1 MEKILVSKVVTRFA
15 PSPTGTLH
23 IGGVRTALFNYVY
36 AKQNEGLFLVRIEDT
51 DKERSKKEYEKNIL
65 DSLASIGLSPD
76 EKPINQS
83 ERNDVYVDAAKKI
96 FESGNAYWC
105 DCSKEELEEM
115 RKQQEKDGKKPM
127 YDGRSRNKGLKQ
139 SENTVLRLATPED
152 GEIIVNDLIRGKVVF
167 QNSELDDL
175 ILLRSDGTPT
185 YHLCNVVDDFE
196 QNVTTVIRGEDH
208 LSNTPRQIH
217 IQNALGYPALE
228 YAHLPLVLGPDKRRL
243 SKRHAATSLEEYK
256 SDGYLDSAILNTLA
270 RLGWSKGDQEVFYM
284 EDLIRDFNISDVQK
298 AGAIFDITKLDWLN
312 TQHIA
317 NLSFEDFKKELKPF
331 LKDLSIDI
339 DNHQNVDLLLSSMRT
354 VESTFKKI
362 ADDLIPYYFEVNTYN
377 QQAIDKFVDNE
388 GLKILND
395 LSGILLS
402 IDEWSENNIDNAL
415 KNYQNEN
422 NCPVPKVNQPIR
434 IALTGSTKSPSLGL
448 TLAIFGKNEALKRIN
463 NLIAVSYTHLTLPTR

>member
-1 MEKILVSKVVTRFA
+1 MEKILVSKIVTRFA

-152 GEIIVNDLIRGKVVF
+152 GEIVVNDLIRGKVVF

-312 TQHIA
+312 TQHIS

-331 LKDLSIDI
+331 LEDLSIDI

-362 ADDLIPYYFEVNTYN
+362 ADDLIPYYSKVNTYN

-395 LSGILLS
+395 LSEILLS

-422 NCPVPKVNQPIR
+422 DCPVPKVNQPIR

-463 NLIAVSYTHLTLPTR
+463 NLIDRIG

>member
-96 FESGNAYWC
+96 FDSGNAYWC

-115 RKQQEKDGKKPM
+115 RKQLEKDGKKPM

-152 GEIIVNDLIRGKVVF
+152 GEIVVNDLIRGKVVF

-362 ADDLIPYYFEVNTYN
+362 ADDLIPYYVEVNTYN

-422 NCPVPKVNQPIR
+422 DCPVPKVNQPIR

-463 NLIAVSYTHLTLPTR
+463 NLIDRIG

>member
-339 DNHQNVDLLLSSMRT
+339 DNHQNIDLLLSSMRT

-463 NLIAVSYTHLTLPTR
+463 NLINRIGK

>member
-1 MEKILVSKVVTRFA
+1 MSKVVTRFA

-362 ADDLIPYYFEVNTYN
+362 ADDLIPYYFEVNSYN

-388 GLKILND
+388 GLKILKD

-402 IDEWSENNIDNAL
+402 IDEWNENNIDTVL

-448 TLAIFGKNEALKRIN
+448 TLTIFGKNEALKRID
-463 NLIAVSYTHLTLPTR
+463 NLINYKS

>member
-1 MEKILVSKVVTRFA
+1 MSKVVTRFA

-83 ERNDVYVDAAKKI
+83 ERNNVYVDAAKKI
-96 FESGNAYWC
+96 FDSGNAYWC

-152 GEIIVNDLIRGKVVF
+152 GEIVVNDLIRGKVVF

-284 EDLIRDFNISDVQK
+284 EDLIRDFNIRDVQK

-331 LKDLSIDI
+331 LEDLSIDI
-339 DNHQNVDLLLSSMRT
+339 DSHQNVDLLLSSMRT

-362 ADDLIPYYFEVNTYN
+362 ADDLIPYYFEVNAYN

-395 LSGILLS
+395 LSEILLS

-448 TLAIFGKNEALKRIN
+448 TLAIFGKNEALKRID
-463 NLIAVSYTHLTLPTR
+463 NLIDHIG

>member
-152 GEIIVNDLIRGKVVF
+152 GEIVVNDLIRGKVVF

-284 EDLIRDFNISDVQK
+284 EDLIRDFNIRDVQK

-448 TLAIFGKNEALKRIN
+448 TLAIFGKNEALKRID
-463 NLIAVSYTHLTLPTR
+463 NLINHIG

>member
-1 MEKILVSKVVTRFA
+1 MEKVLVSKVVTRFA

-463 NLIAVSYTHLTLPTR
+463 NLIDRIS

>member
-298 AGAIFDITKLDWLN
+298 AGAIFDVTKLDWLN

-448 TLAIFGKNEALKRIN
+448 TLAIFGKNEALKRID
-463 NLIAVSYTHLTLPTR
+463 NLIDHIG

>member
-96 FESGNAYWC
+96 FDSGNAYWC

-185 YHLCNVVDDFE
+185 YHLCNVVDDFD
-196 QNVTTVIRGEDH
+196 QNVTSVIRGEGH

-331 LKDLSIDI
+331 LGDLSIDI

-354 VESTFKKI
+354 VECTFKKI
-362 ADDLIPYYFEVNTYN
+362 ADDLIPYYVEVNKYN

-448 TLAIFGKNEALKRIN
+448 TLAIFGKNEALKRID
-463 NLIAVSYTHLTLPTR
+463 NLIDHIGK

>member
-1 MEKILVSKVVTRFA
+1 MSKVVTRFA

-139 SENTVLRLATPED
+139 SENNVLRLATPED

-463 NLIAVSYTHLTLPTR
+463 NLIDRIS

>member
-51 DKERSKKEYEKNIL
+51 DKERSKKEFEKNIL

-83 ERNDVYVDAAKKI
+83 ERNDIYVHAAKKI
-96 FESGNAYWC
+96 FDSGNAYWC

-152 GEIIVNDLIRGKVVF
+152 GEIVVNDLIRGKVVF

-284 EDLIRDFNISDVQK
+284 EDLIRDFNIRDVQK

-312 TQHIA
+312 SQHIA
-317 NLSFEDFKKELKPF
+317 NLSFEDFKIELKPF
-331 LKDLSIDI
+331 LEDLSIDI
-339 DNHQNVDLLLSSMRT
+339 DSHQNVDLLLSSMRT

-362 ADDLIPYYFEVNTYN
+362 ADDLIPYYFEVNSYN

-388 GLKILND
+388 GLKILKD

-402 IDEWSENNIDNAL
+402 IDEWNENNIDTVL

-434 IALTGSTKSPSLGL
+434 IALIGSTKSPSLGL
-448 TLAIFGKNEALKRIN
+448 TLTIFGKNEALKRIN
-463 NLIAVSYTHLTLPTR
+463 NLINYKS